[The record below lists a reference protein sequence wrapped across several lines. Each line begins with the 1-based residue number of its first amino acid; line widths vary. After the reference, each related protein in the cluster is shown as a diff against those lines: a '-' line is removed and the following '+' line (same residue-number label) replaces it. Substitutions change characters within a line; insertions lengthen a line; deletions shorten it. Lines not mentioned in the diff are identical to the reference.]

1 MKNLKEE
8 KFTHSKYIT
17 PKRYSYQGK
26 DEKTY
31 TWDFIEAMDSV
42 SVFLYHTQ
50 KDSFLF
56 VKQFRIPLWD
66 YQKRNNIIIDDMGY
80 SIELCSGLVD
90 KKLSLEEIA
99 KEECVEELGYHP
111 SSVEFIGEYYA
122 GFGSGVNRQFLY
134 FASISEEDK
143 VGNGGGIDGEDIKPV
158 WIKRDEFEK
167 FSKLNPIKTPLLEFA
182 YLWFKDRK
190 SILN

>member
-8 KFTHSKYIT
+8 QFCNSKYVK
-17 PKRYSYQGK
+17 PKRYTYIGK
-26 DEKTY
+26 DNKKY

-50 KDSFLF
+50 KDAFIF

-66 YQKRNNIIIDDMGY
+66 YQKRHNLQPNELGF

-90 KKLSLEEIA
+90 KNLSLEEIA
-99 KEECVEELGYHP
+99 IEECVEELGYQP
-111 SSVEFIGEYYA
+111 KYIEKIGEFYT

-134 FASISEEDK
+134 FAKINENDK
-143 VGNGGGIDGEDIKPV
+143 VSNGGGIDGEDIQAV
-158 WIKRDEFEK
+158 WVKKDEFEQ
-167 FSKLNPIKTPLLEFA
+167 FSKNNPIKTPLLEYA
-182 YLWFKDRK
+182 YLWFKGK
-190 SILN
+190 K